1 MKEQYAKELEKLDD
15 LEFEYKL
22 AVLTRQ
28 DESIITFAKAKLMKQ
43 ARIVDK
49 LSQMADNEQKEE
61 NSVNVQEE
69 EKTCQEAN
77 K

>member
-1 MKEQYAKELEKLDD
+1 MKEQLEKELEKLDD

-22 AVLTRQ
+22 AVLTKQ
-28 DESIITFAKAKLMKQ
+28 DEDIIKFAKAKLLKQ
-43 ARIVDK
+43 AKVVDK
-49 LSQMADNEQKEE
+49 LSQMVSNEQKEE

-69 EKTCQEAN
+69 EKTLEEGN